1 MASHLLWLL
10 GAYLAGTV
18 PSTLVAAKLHGG
30 PGGHNLLAEARREAG
45 ESDPHVLMTKHLGAP
60 WAVAAMTVDVVKGL
74 LFLLAARHFG
84 NLDPG
89 WLAMCGVAV
98 VLGHAFPFYAA
109 RMAGR
114 GMAAASGVYLALL
127 PWPMVIA
134 GVLIVIGI
142 VVKNS
147 GLATTI
153 GMLSVPFTAAWQGQ
167 PAEFVAMA
175 VAVFGLLMLRRLEGV
190 GEVVRSGVPVSR
202 AVLYRC
208 LFDASA
214 VPRPG
219 EAGNRGE
226 FRPPSGP

>member
-1 MASHLLWLL
+1 MASHLLWLA
-10 GAYLAGTV
+10 GAYLAGTL
-18 PSTLVAAKLHGG
+18 PSALVAAKMRGG
-30 PGGHNLLAEARREAG
+30 AGGRNLLAEARREAG
-45 ESDPHVLMTKHLGAP
+45 ETDPHVLMTRHLGAP
-60 WAVAAMTVDVVKGL
+60 WAVGAMTVDVVKGF
-74 LFLLAARHFG
+74 LFLLAARGFG
-84 NLDPG
+84 GLDAA

-98 VLGHAFPFYAA
+98 VLGHAFPFYAS

-127 PWPMVIA
+127 PWQMVVA

-153 GMLSVPFTAAWQGQ
+153 GMASVPFTAAWQGQ

-175 VAVFGLLMLRRLEGV
+175 VVIFGLLLLRRLEGV
-190 GEVVRSGVPVSR
+190 GEVVRSGVPASR

-214 VPRPG
+214 SPRPNEVPG
-219 EAGNRGE
+219 RGE
-226 FRPPSGP
+226 FTPPSGS